1 MYLKIPE
8 AGGGRLGVRGSRREE
23 RSGEREVLWRPVLGR
38 GPGFPV
44 HRVLKMFLGV
54 STFVQGQ
61 LCHLWDPVQGPLV
74 EKLLRILRGQRAI
87 HPRGVPVVNT
97 QVAHPGGLP
106 LLPP

>member
-23 RSGEREVLWRPVLGR
+23 WSGGREVLWRPVLGR

-54 STFVQGQ
+54 RLLFTGSYVICGTPCKMR
-61 LCHLWDPVQGPLV
+61 LQGPLV
-74 EKLLRILRGQRAI
+74 EKLLRILR
-87 HPRGVPVVNT
+87 
-97 QVAHPGGLP
+97 
-106 LLPP
+106 